1 MNKSIIKPAP
11 VIIFLLLMVF
21 VWFNAG
27 WTVAGKANILIVSPT
42 LTAAAPT
49 LTPGPTSTVTITT
62 TPTTR
67 PTPTLTPLPP
77 EYLETPDQTIGILF
91 GAVFLVIIIVGGTFF
106 TIRRKR

>member
-1 MNKSIIKPAP
+1 MYRRMIKTTPMFLALC
-11 VIIFLLLMVF
+11 LLLLWANVGWS
-21 VWFNAG
+21 VSAKQNAQAPSP
-27 WTVAGKANILIVSPT
+27 TPPMPTPT
-42 LTAAAPT
+42 LTV
-49 LTPGPTSTVTITT
+49 GPTTTNTVTS
-62 TPTTR
+62 TPR